1 VQLDP
6 DAGKHFFSFVVAA
19 NPLGQFVFSPILGY
33 WTNKVPSIRY
43 SIVTSLVMFCISSG
57 LYSSLDLM
65 GGGVK
70 YWMLIVRFFMGAAS
84 ANVAVCRSYI
94 AAATKLEERTF
105 ALSMAS
111 LAQVAG
117 FIVGPLLQALF
128 TLLGDGI
135 KIFGVFPFS
144 MYTAPGWVNVVL
156 GAINIVIFLPHI
168 FKDHNIAIREQM
180 MLQGKDNAKETWKS
194 TKIDYVL
201 TWSLIFSYFIVA
213 FNLVILE
220 SLGTPLTMDQFAFT
234 KKETLKWNGILV
246 GIGAAIS
253 CVIFCLLP
261 KICRILKE
269 IDILI
274 WGGLLIM
281 AVGKF
286 VYIPFRTEIPQ
297 LAAERN
303 YTMFD
308 GTPGYYNETD
318 PAVLGCPVSTQPWC
332 EWTPRLGIPEF
343 VVGYFM
349 GVIG

>member
-1 VQLDP
+1 
-6 DAGKHFFSFVVAA
+6 
-19 NPLGQFVFSPILGY
+19 
-33 WTNKVPSIRY
+33 
-43 SIVTSLVMFCISSG
+43 MFCISSG
-57 LYSSLDLM
+57 FYSSLDLV
-65 GGGVK
+65 GSNVK
-70 YWMLIVRFFMGAAS
+70 YWMLVVRFFMGAAS

-94 AAATKLEERTF
+94 AAATKLDERTF

-111 LAQVAG
+111 LAQVSG

-128 TLLGDGI
+128 TLLGDGV
-135 KIFGVFPFS
+135 KIFNIFPLS
-144 MYTAPGWVNVVL
+144 MYTAPGWVNVIL
-156 GAINIVIFLPHI
+156 GALNIVIFLPHI
-168 FKDHNIAIREQM
+168 FKDHNISVREQM
-180 MLQGKDNAKETWKS
+180 MIQGKENAKETWKS
-194 TKIDYVL
+194 TKIDYLL

-234 KKETLKWNGILV
+234 KKETIKWNGILV

-261 KICRILKE
+261 RLCKIIKE

-286 VYIPFRTEIPQ
+286 MYIPFRDEIPK
-297 LAAERN
+297 LAGERN
-303 YTMFD
+303 YTMLN
-308 GTPGYYNETD
+308 GTTGYYDDDHENM
-318 PAVLGCPVSTQPWC
+318 LGCPVNTQPWC

-343 VVGYFM
+343 VVGYLM

>member
-1 VQLDP
+1 M
-6 DAGKHFFSFVVAA
+6 F
-19 NPLGQFVFSPILGY
+19 
-33 WTNKVPSIRY
+33 
-43 SIVTSLVMFCISSG
+43 IVSSG
-57 LYSSLDLM
+57 LYSSLDLID
-65 GGGVK
+65 GGVK
-70 YWMLIVRFFMGAAS
+70 YWMLVIRFFMGAAS

-94 AAATKLEERTF
+94 AAATKLDERTF

-111 LAQVAG
+111 LAQVSG
-117 FIVGPLLQALF
+117 FIVGPLLQAAF
-128 TLLGDGI
+128 TSLGEGF
-135 KIFGVFPFS
+135 KVFDTFPLS
-144 MYTAPGWVNVVL
+144 MYTAPGWVNVIF
-156 GAINIVIFLPHI
+156 GIFNIVIFLPSI
-168 FKDHNIAIREQM
+168 FQDHNIAVREQM
-180 MLQGKDNAKETWKS
+180 MLQGKENAKETWKS
-194 TKIDYVL
+194 TKIDYLL

-261 KICRILKE
+261 KICKLLKE

-281 AVGKF
+281 AFGKF
-286 VYIPFRTEIPQ
+286 IYIPFRSELPKI
-297 LAAERN
+297 AEDRN
-303 YTMFD
+303 YTMPN
-308 GTPGYYNETD
+308 GTFGYYDEEDEN
-318 PAVLGCPVSTQPWC
+318 VLGCPVKTQEWC
-332 EWTPRLGIPEF
+332 AWTPRLGIPEF

>member
-1 VQLDP
+1 
-6 DAGKHFFSFVVAA
+6 
-19 NPLGQFVFSPILGY
+19 
-33 WTNKVPSIRY
+33 
-43 SIVTSLVMFCISSG
+43 MFCVSSFM
-57 LYSSLDLM
+57 YSSLDLI
-65 GGGVK
+65 GDGVK

-94 AAATKLEERTF
+94 AAATKLDERTF

-111 LAQVAG
+111 LAQVSG
-117 FIVGPLLQALF
+117 FIVGPLLQAAF
-128 TLLGDGI
+128 TLLGEGV
-135 KIFGVFPFS
+135 KIFDTFPLS
-144 MYTAPGWVNVVL
+144 MYTAPGWVNVIF
-156 GAINIVIFLPHI
+156 GAINIVIFLPSI
-168 FKDHNIAIREQM
+168 FQDHNIAIREQM
-180 MLQGKDNAKETWKS
+180 MLQGKENAKETWKS
-194 TKIDYVL
+194 SKIDYLL
-201 TWSLIFSYFIVA
+201 TYSLIFSYFIVA

-220 SLGTPLTMDQFAFT
+220 SLGTPLSMDQFAFT

-261 KICRILKE
+261 KICKILKE

-286 VYIPFRTEIPQ
+286 VYIPFRSEIPK
-297 LAAERN
+297 LAGERN
-303 YTMFD
+303 YTMPN
-308 GTPGYYNETD
+308 GTIGYYDEDHEN
-318 PAVLGCPVSTQPWC
+318 VLGCPVLTQDWC